1 MESDF
6 LANAVVKFDLA
17 GRNTL
22 NSFYERESEKHPCD
36 LQNKI
41 AGRGLALTLL

>member
-1 MESDF
+1 MKSDF

-22 NSFYERESEKHPCD
+22 NSFYMTEI
-36 LQNKI
+36 Q
-41 AGRGLALTLL
+41 TLVPAIWETK